1 MLMGIY
7 FWTYRTFPHFLV
19 FKPAYFSLNNTKIT
33 QVNWFQARRV
43 TNLEQLLSQLFDS
56 IVSYI
61 KKMIRSVNYSN
72 YTQDANPEQTDILF
86 VSSINFFSFFKCPI
100 LLILV
105 ILLSASS
112 SCWSLSI
119 IWSPP
124 IYRILFLSIYLPRI
138 TQTKSLQQGTPSD
151 RYYSFNHALYNMQM
165 LKIFTF

>member
-1 MLMGIY
+1 MFVGIY
-7 FWTYRTFPHFLV
+7 FWTYRTFPNFLL
-19 FKPAYFSLNNTKIT
+19 FKPTYFILNNTKTT

-105 ILLSASS
+105 ILLSAIMITNP
-112 SCWSLSI
+112 LQL
-119 IWSPP
+119 P
-124 IYRILFLSIYLPRI
+124 YFAILFAILFANLIYILNFNSKI
-138 TQTKSLQQGTPSD
+138 QWIKIVD
-151 RYYSFNHALYNMQM
+151 RYKLLRFWSRKGYIL
-165 LKIFTF
+165 